1 MRPSQAKHR
10 AKGEF
15 NLCGLVLSS
24 CQSKA
29 CRSPMADSIPEWHEI
44 DFWSSHPINGPA
56 LWAIGALMAGVVG
69 VSVWGGDYWGA
80 GMVWGIRIGSGCFVW
95 ARMREQWGA
104 EASGWRYAGFG
115 AFGLVTLVQIVRLI
129 LV

>member
-15 NLCGLVLSS
+15 TLCGLVLSS
-24 CQSKA
+24 CRSKA

-69 VSVWGGDYWGA
+69 VSVWGATTGA
-80 GMVWGIRIGSGCFVW
+80 REWFGELGSEADASCGPECGSNGAPRRVGGATQGSG
-95 ARMREQWGA
+95 R
-104 EASGWRYAGFG
+104 SGS
-115 AFGLVTLVQIVRLI
+115 
-129 LV
+129 